1 MEPNVFNACGS
12 YDILCCCNSPNNM
25 LLRIKEMF
33 NITMWWLEL
42 KQCLCFQIVTYF
54 CLYLQALCV
63 FIVSGDSTQ
72 TNMYV
77 SNKRLLFSSRCCLLY
92 LAMGTNEDVYYL
104 CWHFGDFYLLG
115 YDQNRVTNGNQDET
129 IYNYNFVVVAFYDD
143 VQVSITIVRHIWDS
157 VRDISD
163 SLLGYPGIDQ

>member
-1 MEPNVFNACGS
+1 
-12 YDILCCCNSPNNM
+12 
-25 LLRIKEMF
+25 
-33 NITMWWLEL
+33 
-42 KQCLCFQIVTYF
+42 
-54 CLYLQALCV
+54 
-63 FIVSGDSTQ
+63 
-72 TNMYV
+72 
-77 SNKRLLFSSRCCLLY
+77 
-92 LAMGTNEDVYYL
+92 MGTNEDVYYL